1 MKVLTD
7 KMQQQIN
14 PTPVPAT
21 IASLRALEP
30 PVNPNRLKDT
40 RYAPTELTVFE
51 VTGVLVYIKSEDDED
66 YHLVIR
72 DDSGRTMIVESPADN
87 CVGKG
92 KLAADVRAARKA
104 IDDNVGPVTK
114 KAKKPKVTVT
124 VTGIGFFDPIHG
136 QTGVAPNGIELHPLL
151 SIDFHPDKSIG
162 ALKKRLRKK
171 KEEDRD

>member
-104 IDDNVGPVTK
+104 IDDNVGPVTL
-114 KAKKPKVTVT
+114 
-124 VTGIGFFDPIHG
+124 GFFDPIHG